1 MNTLIKHVLLI
12 LLAPQISM
20 AQDRPSPP
28 ASRPLTVS
36 VFSESVSLPTFR
48 GFLRTL
54 NVGVRIGTEFY
65 YRNRT
70 GSQLIQT
77 LNLGFYHHRTVH
89 SGLYLNTEFGYRKF
103 LGNLYAEGFIGVG
116 GLGLS
121 QQLRSYRQTETGDY
135 QPASR
140 FLIRVMPSVSAGV
153 GYRFRPFTPTPIS
166 VYARYEL
173 FGETPFSNR
182 GIPVLPHSAFHIG
195 TRFFLHP
202 KS

>member
-1 MNTLIKHVLLI
+1 MNIFSKLTLVPVLLAAQTGI
-12 LLAPQISM
+12 
-20 AQDRPSPP
+20 AQDRSSPP

-48 GFLRTL
+48 GFLRKP

-65 YRNRT
+65 YRNRP

-77 LNLGFYHHRTVH
+77 LNVGFYHHRNVH

-103 LGNLYAEGFIGVG
+103 IGNLYAEGFIGVG

-121 QQLRSYRQTETGDY
+121 QQLRSYQRTETGDY
-135 QPASR
+135 KPASR
-140 FLIRVMPSVSAGV
+140 FLVRVMPSVSAGV
-153 GYRFRPFTPTPIS
+153 GYRFRPQSETPVS
-166 VYARYEL
+166 VFARYEL

-182 GIPVLPHSAFHIG
+182 GVPVLPHSAFHIG
-195 TRFFLHP
+195 TRFLVHP
-202 KS
+202 